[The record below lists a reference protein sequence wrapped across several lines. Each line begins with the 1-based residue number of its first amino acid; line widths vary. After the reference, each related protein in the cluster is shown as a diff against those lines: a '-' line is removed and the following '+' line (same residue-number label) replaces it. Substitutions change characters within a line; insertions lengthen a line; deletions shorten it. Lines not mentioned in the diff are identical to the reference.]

1 MDNPKTKAINMHK
14 TITDELKSIYDKS
27 GLKGLSPWRVN
38 FITFSGHGYTY
49 EGDAIAVITEYDTK
63 KK

>member
-1 MDNPKTKAINMHK
+1 MHK